1 MTDQR
6 TIPGNKLS
14 FKARMW
20 AAACVM
26 LSILAHVT
34 AVQLGLFSFPAK
46 SHEAPSME
54 MPVDVITADEF
65 SKMAAGKKDAPKKEA
80 PKPFA
85 EKVADAKPVDDMSA
99 KVDKKEVT
107 AATDQQVP
115 LPEPKPKLPDP
126 KPAAAPP
133 EPKVEAK
140 APDKKEPEQKIDPIA
155 DALKKEE
162 AKKPE
167 KKAENKPVPLPP
179 KPVPQPPKFDPRKVA
194 ALLDK
199 RDPTRVAAA
208 GSEINT
214 NQNLGFNGGPAAQMS
229 QSEIEAFRRRVRDCW
244 IQPPGMSGDTAIKV
258 TFRALFKADGALAAE
273 PALVAGTNSAQ
284 GPAVAE
290 SAKRALLR
298 CQPYTMLKREHYD
311 QWKDMEVT
319 FDSRDMEQM

>member
-1 MTDQR
+1 MTEQH
-6 TIPGNKLS
+6 TIGGKLS
-14 FKARMW
+14 VKARIW
-20 AAACVM
+20 GAACVV
-26 LSILAHVT
+26 LSILVHVT
-34 AVQLGLFSFPAK
+34 VVQLGLFSFPAK
-46 SHEAPSME
+46 SREAMSNE
-54 MPVDVITADEF
+54 MPVDVISVEEF
-65 SKMAAGKKDAPKKEA
+65 TKMAAGKKDAPKKEA

-85 EKVADAKPVDDMSA
+85 EKIDDAKPLEDASA
-99 KVDKKEVT
+99 KIGKKEVT
-107 AATDQQVP
+107 ASTDQQIP
-115 LPEPKPKLPDP
+115 IPEPKPKPPEP

-140 APDKKEPEQKIDPIA
+140 APDKKEPEQQVDPIA
-155 DALKKEE
+155 DTLKKDD

-167 KKAENKPVPLPP
+167 KKAETKPVPLPP

-199 RDPTRVAAA
+199 RDPTRLATA

-214 NQNLGFNGGPAAQMS
+214 NPNLGFTGGPAAQMS
-229 QSEIEAFRRRVRDCW
+229 ASEIEAFRRRVRDCW
-244 IQPPGMSGDTAIKV
+244 IRPPGMSGDMAIKV
-258 TFRALFKADGALAAE
+258 TFHALFRSDGALAAD
-273 PALVAGTNSAQ
+273 PALVAGTNAPQ

-319 FDSRDMEQM
+319 FDSREMDQM